1 MLEQLFSTLQKSE
14 IKPIAHAALKSKLKW
29 IKDENMKYKIIKLL
43 EINRRKAL
51 GSGLSK
57 DFLDKTPKVQSV

>member
-1 MLEQLFSTLQKSE
+1 MQKSE
-14 IKPIAHAALKSKLKW
+14 IKPIAHTALKSKLKW

-57 DFLDKTPKVQSV
+57 DFLCCAYA